1 MPPMANHSL
10 KSQRFRS
17 EREWDWRRLEGL
29 LRKLETRSAQAL
41 SDDDLMALPV
51 LYRSAL
57 SSLNVARATSLDK
70 ALIEYLESLCTRA
83 YFFVY
88 GPRST
93 LGARLARFFA
103 RDLPL
108 AAASL
113 WRETLVSGGL
123 FVIGAVVA
131 YLLVSGDPD
140 WFYAFVDRGMSG
152 GRDPSAPTD
161 VLRAGLYDS
170 PGEDDSLSTFATFL
184 FTHNAQIAIMAFAL
198 GFAFC
203 IPTAFLLTANGCLM
217 GAFLALYSSRG
228 LGFELTGWMMIHGV
242 TELFAVFLAGAAGL
256 RIGWTLAFPG
266 PRGRPEAMAATGRLA
281 ATVLGGVV
289 MMLFFAGL
297 LEGFGRQLITGD
309 VFRYAIAVTTALI
322 WIAYY
327 YLPKRDTPRGR

>member
-1 MPPMANHSL
+1 MAEHAL

-17 EREWDWRRLEGL
+17 EREWDWRRLEGV
-29 LRKLETRSAQAL
+29 LRKLETRSATAL

-70 ALIEYLESLCTRA
+70 ALVDYLESLCTRA

-93 LGARLARFFA
+93 LVARLARFFA

-108 AAASL
+108 AVASL
-113 WRETLVSGGL
+113 WRETLISGGL
-123 FVIGAVVA
+123 LMLGAVVA
-131 YLLVSGDPD
+131 YVLVSGDPD
-140 WFYAFVDRGMSG
+140 WYYAFVDKELAG
-152 GRDPSAPTD
+152 GRDPSAPTE
-161 VLRAGLYDS
+161 VLRAGLYETPDA
-170 PGEDDSLSTFATFL
+170 DDALSAFATFL
-184 FTHNAQIAIMAFAL
+184 FTHNAQVAILAFAL

-203 IPTAFLLTANGCLM
+203 LPTAFLLTATGAML
-217 GAFLALYSSRG
+217 GAFLALYGGRG
-228 LGFELTGWMMIHGV
+228 LGFELGGWLMIHGV
-242 TELFAVFLAGAAGL
+242 TELFAVVLAGAAGL

-266 PRGRPEAMAATGRLA
+266 PRGRQEAMAATGGLA

-297 LEGFGRQLITGD
+297 LEGFGRQLITSD
-309 VFRYAIAVTTALI
+309 ILRYAIAATTGLI

-327 YLPKRDTPRGR
+327 YLPKREAGHERR